1 MMKDSLKN
9 LETQVGQLALAIQNQ
24 FKDAFPSN
32 TKKNLKDCMTIS
44 LKSGKEL
51 KEREEIEKK
60 MDEIEKHAE
69 IGEEIKQYRSE
80 ERERTV
86 KVQ

>member
-32 TKKNLKDCMTIS
+32 TKKNPKDCMTIS

-69 IGEEIKQYRSE
+69 IGEEIKQYSSE